1 MPTTISPSLSA
12 SQYFIQGTS
21 VNSFLQYA
29 RGLIPN
35 VGRNESSVTYWITG
49 SNNLRIKRSETNFF
63 DDSFSSTVLTSI
75 ASSSYSWQG
84 QGFPISDP
92 DGGRSITL
100 ADVELGNQLLL
111 AQGGELALSVNPI
124 ATASQVLS
132 YTTLGSNPYKATATP
147 DYFWSGKTYGVPHS
161 FTPGTPFVDSEDINA
176 STSGSIYFLQDS
188 NRMFYPAVENNSAAE
203 DAEWSMN
210 GVIEPLTIRAH
221 IGGFSTFIGDHSD
234 PEPYGIKANAWGTDL
249 VSASPSAC
257 KISNWYN
264 INKEVK
270 LSPFQQPDIELYLG
284 KLAAAIT
291 PNSTGSFNMPNI
303 SMHEPSDVLPF
314 NDLEKDT
321 GIFDSIKSPEIKS
334 LLIFSSSVSASLDY
348 RPDKDAKSRPT
359 GFVYEY
365 AKYGVDSISYGGWL
379 K

>member
-35 VGRNESSVTYWITG
+35 LCRNESSVTYWITG

-63 DDSFSSTVLTSI
+63 DDSFSNTVLTSI
-75 ASSSYSWQG
+75 KSSSYSWRG
-84 QGFPISDP
+84 RGFPQRAGWGD
-92 DGGRSITL
+92 SINTL
-100 ADVELGNQLLL
+100 ANIERYNRLHPD
-111 AQGGELALSVNPI
+111 ADDFTPI
-124 ATASQVLS
+124 ATASVAFG
-132 YTTLGSNPYKATATP
+132 YTTLGSNPYKTTATP
-147 DYFWSGKTYGVPHS
+147 DYFWSGKTYGIPQS

-176 STSGSIYFLQDS
+176 SYSGSIYFLQDS
-188 NRMFYPAVENNSAAE
+188 NRMFYPVVENNSAAE

-221 IGGFSTFIGDHSD
+221 IGGYSTFIGDHSD
-234 PEPYGIKANAWGTDL
+234 PEPHGIKANVWGGDL
-249 VSASPSAC
+249 ISVGRSAC

-270 LSPFQQPDIELYLG
+270 LSPFQQPDTELYLG
-284 KLAAAIT
+284 KLAGAIF

-303 SMHEPSDVLPF
+303 SMHEPSDGLPF

-348 RPDKDAKSRPT
+348 RPDKDAKSQPT